1 MYLPVRPLKGI
12 GSGGGRESDLKI
24 SLDDKKG
31 TYEHKVKLLT
41 KLHVYMIT

>member
-24 SLDDKKG
+24 SLDDKKEG
-31 TYEHKVKLLT
+31 T
-41 KLHVYMIT
+41 